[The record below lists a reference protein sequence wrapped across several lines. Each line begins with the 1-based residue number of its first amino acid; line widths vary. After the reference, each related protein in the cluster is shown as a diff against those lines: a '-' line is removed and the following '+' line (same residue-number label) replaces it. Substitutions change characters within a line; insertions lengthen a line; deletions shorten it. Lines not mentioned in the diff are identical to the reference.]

1 MEQTKSYGPAVLA
14 AYDAVLSF
22 QKEALSLGLTSITS
36 LDDDLFLSVAGH
48 HIDSPLLFDVV
59 TKSPAE
65 IAGFYEQKVEQ
76 LRSFRKDRTEEIRK
90 AIADLEEE
98 LANLEGRRDD

>member
-1 MEQTKSYGPAVLA
+1 MTSYDLSILA
-14 AYDAVLSF
+14 AYNALISF
-22 QKEALSLGLTSITS
+22 KKEARSMGLTSITS
-36 LDDDLFLSVAGH
+36 LDDNLYLGIAGH

-65 IAGFYEQKVEQ
+65 IAEFYEQKVEQ
-76 LRSFRKDRTEEIRK
+76 IRSFRKNRPAEIRK

-98 LANLEGRRDD
+98 LANLEGRSDD